1 MKTKCG
7 IKEYKLPDYSEIRQ
21 QLEKLKEYID
31 ARIIE
36 LISDA
41 FGRDGLTE
49 TIRAREAWDNLKEA
63 FKNDQN

>member
-1 MKTKCG
+1 MTK
-7 IKEYKLPDYSEIRQ
+7 E
-21 QLEKLKEYID
+21 QLGKLKEYID